1 MIIATTDE
9 LAGHEIVEALGL
21 VRGNAVRARHLG
33 RDIGALLKNFV
44 GGEVHEYTKL
54 LAEVREQALDRMIA
68 EARAL
73 DADAIVG
80 MRFASTEIS
89 SGAAEFMA
97 YGTAVKLV
105 ERSDDGA

>member
-9 LAGHEIVEALGL
+9 LGDRKIVEVLGL
-21 VRGNAVRARHLG
+21 VRGNAVRSRHIG
-33 RDIGALLKNFV
+33 KDIVAGFKNIV

-54 LAEVREQALDRMIA
+54 LAEVREQAIDRMVA
-68 EARAL
+68 EAVAL
-73 DADAIVG
+73 GADAILA

-97 YGTAVKLV
+97 YGTAVKLAAV
-105 ERSDDGA
+105 E